1 MGRKAGSETRAP
13 GDGLTDKSVKD
24 FFYFFSFAN
33 LPFKTAPTPGK
44 ATQQIEKD
52 GNDRLVGNE
61 HSEEWRQESPRHS
74 MQSVQIQNEFVG
86 DLLFQLQFSWVQ
98 YFVIQAVE

>member
-24 FFYFFSFAN
+24 FFFFFSFAN

-61 HSEEWRQESPRHS
+61 HSEEWSGGKSAAVVQSPRHS
-74 MQSVQIQNEFVG
+74 MQSVQIQYEFVG
-86 DLLFQLQFSWVQ
+86 DLLFQLQFS
-98 YFVIQAVE
+98 

>member
-1 MGRKAGSETRAP
+1 MGRQRDTSARGWSHRQESE
-13 GDGLTDKSVKD
+13 G
-24 FFYFFSFAN
+24 FFLFFSFAN
-33 LPFKTAPTPGK
+33 LPFKTAPTPRK

-61 HSEEWRQESPRHS
+61 HSEEWSGGKSAAVVQSPRHS

-86 DLLFQLQFSWVQ
+86 DLLFQLQFS
-98 YFVIQAVE
+98 